1 MQALRL
7 LRAMTDGPSTLSA
20 PPIPATPLPAQ
31 DEGDVALGPDE
42 LTALLAINRAIGR
55 HLHRDH
61 LFGAMAT
68 CLKAVVPTDRFGIEL
83 PIENDQLQGHLL
95 TPRGVNDEPT
105 RPTLLPARGTACDWV
120 LRHHEWLVVSR
131 RDELRERF
139 PVTFDVMRTG
149 SMESLCA
156 LPLITGGSC
165 RAVLFFMAAAPGAY
179 RHVRRTLVEQI
190 ASAVA
195 AALDDCLAHEE
206 VRRLRDQL
214 AAENVYLREELKRDH
229 HFDEII
235 GNSQELRQVM
245 ALIERVAPTNATVL
259 IVGETG
265 TGKELVARALHEHS
279 ARRERSLVK
288 VNCAAMPAGLVESE
302 LFGHE
307 RGAFTGAT
315 EKRIGRFTLADR
327 GTIFLDEIGDIPA
340 DVQLRLLRV
349 LQEHEFEPLGSS
361 KTVKVDV
368 RVIAATNRDLA
379 AAMAAGSF
387 RADLF
392 YRLNVF
398 PIHVPPLRAR
408 PGDVAPLVHYFIQK
422 YATKIGKHVASVS
435 DATMQRLASYP
446 WPGNIR
452 ELENVIERAVI
463 LSPGPWLEVEA
474 QVAPL
479 SSAGQETD
487 ADGGPILTLEDSERA
502 HILRTLK
509 GCGWVVDGP
518 RGAASML
525 GVNPNT
531 LRSRMK
537 KLGVRRAND
546 VAS

>member
-1 MQALRL
+1 ARRRRSAAHAAAPSVPGLVRWRGAARRSSLSRAHFQLLTPCRRRMQALRP

-31 DEGDVALGPDE
+31 DDGDLALGPDE

-229 HFDEII
+229 HFDEI
-235 GNSQELRQVM
+235 
-245 ALIERVAPTNATVL
+245 
-259 IVGETG
+259 
-265 TGKELVARALHEHS
+265 
-279 ARRERSLVK
+279 
-288 VNCAAMPAGLVESE
+288 
-302 LFGHE
+302 
-307 RGAFTGAT
+307 
-315 EKRIGRFTLADR
+315 
-327 GTIFLDEIGDIPA
+327 GDIPA

-368 RVIAATNRDLA
+368 RVIAATYRDLA

-463 LSPGPWLEVEA
+463 LSPGPSLEVEA

-487 ADGGPILTLEDSERA
+487 ADGGPILTLE
-502 HILRTLK
+502 
-509 GCGWVVDGP
+509 
-518 RGAASML
+518 
-525 GVNPNT
+525 
-531 LRSRMK
+531 
-537 KLGVRRAND
+537 
-546 VAS
+546 

>member
-1 MQALRL
+1 MAN
-7 LRAMTDGPSTLSA
+7 GPSTFAA
-20 PPIPATPLPAQ
+20 PPTPAAPTPAGQ
-31 DEGDVALGPDE
+31 DEREVALGPDE
-42 LTALLAINRAIGR
+42 LAVLLAINRAIGR
-55 HLHRDH
+55 HLHRDQ

-83 PIENDQLQGHLL
+83 PVEGDQLQGHLL

-105 RPTLLPARGTACDWV
+105 RPTFLPARGTACDWV
-120 LRHHEWLVVSR
+120 LRHHEWLVSSR

-139 PVTFDVMRTG
+139 PITFDVMRTE

-156 LPLITGGSC
+156 LPLMTGEGC

-179 RHVRRTLVEQI
+179 RHVRRALLEQI

-195 AALDDCLAHEE
+195 VALDDCLAHEE
-206 VRRLRDQL
+206 VRCLRDQL
-214 AAENVYLREELKRDH
+214 AAENLYLREEIKQDH

-235 GNSQELRQVM
+235 GSSRELRETLTLV
-245 ALIERVAPTNATVL
+245 ERVAPTNTTVL
-259 IVGETG
+259 ILGETG
-265 TGKELVARALHEHS
+265 TGKELVARALHERS
-279 ARRERSLVK
+279 ARRERPLVK
-288 VNCAAMPAGLVESE
+288 VNCTAIPAGLVESE
-302 LFGHE
+302 FFGHE
-307 RGAFTGAT
+307 RGAFTGAS
-315 EKRIGRFTLADR
+315 EKRIGRFALADG
-327 GTIFLDEIGDIPA
+327 GTIFLDEIGDIPSE
-340 DVQLRLLRV
+340 VQLRLLRV

-379 AAMAAGSF
+379 AEVAEGSF

-408 PGDVAPLVHYFIQK
+408 PEDILMLVHYFVRK
-422 YATKIGKHVASVS
+422 YATKIGRHIESVNE
-435 DATMQRLASYP
+435 ATMQRLVTYS

-463 LSPGPWLEVEA
+463 LSRGPVFEVEA
-474 QVAPL
+474 QLVP
-479 SSAGQETD
+479 SSSSGPRLQEMRAEPDTT
-487 ADGGPILTLEDSERA
+487 PTLEESERV

-509 GCGWVVDGP
+509 RCGWVVDGP
-518 RGAASML
+518 RGAAMIL
-525 GVNPNT
+525 GIHPNT

-537 KLGVRRAND
+537 KLAIRRTND
-546 VAS
+546 AAS